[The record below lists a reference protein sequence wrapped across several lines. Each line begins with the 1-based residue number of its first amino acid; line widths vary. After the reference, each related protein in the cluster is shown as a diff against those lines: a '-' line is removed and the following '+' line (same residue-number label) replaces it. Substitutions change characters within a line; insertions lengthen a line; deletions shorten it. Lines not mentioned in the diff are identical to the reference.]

1 MKKIIFFVFICC
13 LFSTTLYSHID
24 HYSKLK
30 LIKYNLYFN
39 NELIGYHSFKFKKLE
54 NTTKVFSEGAFKLT
68 KLGINLMN
76 YRTKSISIYKNNKMI
91 NFKSETYQ
99 NDKRKYSNIV
109 YNDAKKRYIINGSS
123 FKGEA
128 DLESIVSSLWNHE
141 ILVKKNQISSISGS
155 VNKQKVKFYGKKKIK
170 LDGDIYNSL
179 KFQILS
185 DDNKSLKDKKINIDI
200 WYQEKT
206 LIWLK
211 AAYEKLGNW
220 EYKLSDIE
228 YR

>member
-39 NELIGYHSFKFKKLE
+39 NELIGYHSFRFKKFG

-99 NDKRKYSNIV
+99 NDKRKY
-109 YNDAKKRYIINGSS
+109 
-123 FKGEA
+123 
-128 DLESIVSSLWNHE
+128 
-141 ILVKKNQISSISGS
+141 
-155 VNKQKVKFYGKKKIK
+155 VN
-170 LDGDIYNSL
+170 L
-179 KFQILS
+179 
-185 DDNKSLKDKKINIDI
+185 
-200 WYQEKT
+200 
-206 LIWLK
+206 
-211 AAYEKLGNW
+211 
-220 EYKLSDIE
+220 KLSKKEI
-228 YR
+228 YY